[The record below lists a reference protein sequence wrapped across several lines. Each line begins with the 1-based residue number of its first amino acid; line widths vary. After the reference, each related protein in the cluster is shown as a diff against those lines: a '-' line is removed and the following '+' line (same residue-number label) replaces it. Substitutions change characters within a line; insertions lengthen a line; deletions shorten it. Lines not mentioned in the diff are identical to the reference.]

1 VATGEFPITV
11 VSNGERTPYTTEVK
25 LTDGEHV
32 IVLRRLDLDR
42 KRPQP
47 AAVDF

>member
-1 VATGEFPITV
+1 VAV

-32 IVLRRLDLDR
+32 VVLRRLDVSGPPSELAPHVR
-42 KRPQP
+42 T
-47 AAVDF
+47 